1 MSDTAWVM
9 TKNLVQPRGHV
20 FISLLLTVQNSLRGI
35 TRLMRRTRI
44 VRMPPLGRRSELRL
58 KSSSM
63 QTVNNLATSGDV

>member
-35 TRLMRRTRI
+35 TRLMRRART
-44 VRMPPLGRRSELRL
+44 VRMPPLVRHAGLSSDSNLRNANH
-58 KSSSM
+58 
-63 QTVNNLATSGDV
+63 Q